1 VHWNYVD
8 CVRWLGDHV
17 LSKSVDNRVLL
28 WRPDTAPPHAG
39 RGGEVEL
46 IQELQ
51 LEDCAS
57 VWWLRFSLDHWCTLL
72 AVGTNTGRVLLFD
85 PHAQQVGSV

>member
-1 VHWNYVD
+1 
-8 CVRWLGDHV
+8 
-17 LSKSVDNRVLL
+17 
-28 WRPDTAPPHAG
+28 
-39 RGGEVEL
+39 
-46 IQELQ
+46 
-51 LEDCAS
+51 